1 MQNLPDWVQAG
12 RRPAV
17 LTMVRPGSPCLTM
30 VRSAGL
36 VGASRLVC
44 QWGPGRP
51 YASICGDVR
60 CSHLLCT
67 LDISLLVSFTSL
79 NVLQAETSV
88 PIGSLAMIKHF
99 LNDF

>member
-1 MQNLPDWVQAG
+1 MPL
-12 RRPAV
+12 
-17 LTMVRPGSPCLTM
+17 
-30 VRSAGL
+30 
-36 VGASRLVC
+36 GARLLVC

-60 CSHLLCT
+60 FSHLLCT

-99 LNDF
+99 LNDFSYVCSRNP